1 MNRIKGLCAQQGIL
15 DYEPMR
21 SDRHEQLAKLMTGDG
36 RSLQPQM
43 LAEIRRELAR
53 LELLLQQIA
62 ELETARET
70 AINAASGDTTGPAQV
85 LHARSL
91 RRLTA
96 IGPETSAVLAN
107 EVFYR
112 TFDNRR
118 QLAGYVGLSPS
129 PHKSGGLGREQGISR
144 SGNPRAR
151 TALVEAAWIWLRYQ
165 PGSALAKW
173 FIQRVGDQRG
183 RLRRIM
189 IVALA
194 RKLLIALWRYL
205 ETGLVPTGAILRA

>member
-1 MNRIKGLCAQQGIL
+1 
-15 DYEPMR
+15 MR
-21 SDRHEQLAKLMTGDG
+21 SDRHEQLAKLVTGDG

-53 LELLLQQIA
+53 LELLQQQIA
-62 ELETARET
+62 ELEATREA
-70 AINAASGDTTGPAQV
+70 AIGDASGDTTAPTQTR
-85 LHARSL
+85 HTRSL

-112 TFDNRR
+112 TFNNRK

-129 PHKSGGLGREQGISR
+129 PYQSGGLSLEQGISR

-151 TALVEAAWIWLRYQ
+151 TALVEAAWLWLRYQ
-165 PGSALAKW
+165 PQSALATW
-173 FIQRVGDQRG
+173 FVQRVGDKRG

-194 RKLLIALWRYL
+194 RKLLIALWRYV
-205 ETGLVPTGAILRA
+205 ETGLVPTGAILRVQSGQA